1 MTEKIIY
8 AGSMEFLAPQGQPP
22 ISDPSRPS
30 HLKLAHLT
38 SVPPFVTNFEEVLK
52 RHLSFK
58 KAALSNTDTREILT
72 VRDLHWPNT
81 KGLLFGL
88 QNAPEGL
95 TRDRVRRLYDVGI
108 RLMTLAYDGPNEY
121 GSGFASDGGLTNYG
135 RNVLSWM
142 AECGILIDVS
152 HLNRKTAR
160 DIMDFIWKE
169 ELLVNPMASHSGCY
183 SVFHHP
189 RNFPD
194 GLLQEIATLQGYIGI
209 FTVNFYLGKRGGRY
223 LNAFA
228 RHARRA
234 VDMAGNKSVGIGS
247 DGIHGDMTL
256 ATTRRHYGKM
266 TKMLKTGGSFGK
278 YFPDRP
284 PILIKSGSWMFEI
297 LEEKLHESFSTTNV
311 AGLCGQNFTDYL
323 HRSLPQV

>member
-1 MTEKIIY
+1 LERRTVGKPYGEPLWMLLGISSSAEFPGRTV
-8 AGSMEFLAPQGQPP
+8 AG
-22 ISDPSRPS
+22 D
-30 HLKLAHLT
+30 
-38 SVPPFVTNFEEVLK
+38 
-52 RHLSFK
+52 RH
-58 KAALSNTDTREILT
+58 
-72 VRDLHWPNT
+72 
-81 KGLLFGL
+81 
-88 QNAPEGL
+88 
-95 TRDRVRRLYDVGI
+95 
-108 RLMTLAYDGPNEY
+108 
-121 GSGFASDGGLTNYG
+121 
-135 RNVLSWM
+135 
-142 AECGILIDVS
+142 
-152 HLNRKTAR
+152 TAG
-160 DIMDFIWKE
+160 
-169 ELLVNPMASHSGCY
+169 VY
-183 SVFHHP
+183 
-189 RNFPD
+189 
-194 GLLQEIATLQGYIGI
+194 
-209 FTVNFYLGKRGGRY
+209 RY